1 MFAFLVFAWVF
12 ALFGVGVFA
21 WGGGTLCVP
30 PPLALAVLWWAGF
43 WRSRSGVGVKSV
55 WASARATSMGRD
67 VVVPPP
73 LHCWVV
79 LSPPAACAWKRKRG

>member
-30 PPLALAVLWWAGF
+30 PPLALSVLWWCGLLALTLWCG
-43 WRSRSGVGVKSV
+43 REKRVGE
-55 WASARATSMGRD
+55 REGD
-67 VVVPPP
+67 
-73 LHCWVV
+73 
-79 LSPPAACAWKRKRG
+79 